1 MSRKTVQIDRS
12 CQFDLLGE
20 IPVSNREKQLNV
32 AASGRKFAAPDRQQI
47 YLGMDRLDH
56 YLERAGLLAP
66 IKTARLLDAQD
77 WSEFESRYAQTGRA
91 PYAPRAMMGL
101 ILFGIM
107 QGISSLRTLE
117 RLARQ
122 DLGCLWVTGGICP
135 DHACIGRFIISHE
148 DSFSNG
154 FFESLTRT
162 VLQVTGSEGTL
173 LAGDGTVVEAACSHY
188 KLLKEEAIRAQAERA
203 RTALEQTPEDKKCQ
217 KQADLAT
224 QAEEIFAARKQER
237 IRKASKT
244 ESLAVSP
251 TEPEAMVQP
260 QKRKRGK
267 AASYKPS
274 VLANTQRIILAHDVD
289 PSQENALLPGLLDQ
303 SERVT
308 GEVARD
314 LLLDAGYCC
323 DSVIETAIEREINLL
338 CPEGKGVDKPRNGKV
353 FPKSQF
359 RYNPLEDVYECPA
372 GEFLRPGPQ
381 GNKKYKMY
389 RTSAC
394 QNCVRRGECTTAKA
408 GRRIRRLEGDE
419 AKEAL
424 REVMQHPQAQ
434 KDFGQRQ
441 AMVEPVF
448 SHLRLIQGL
457 TRFRRRG
464 LYGVKREFA
473 LHVLAYNL
481 SRAVGALFSSLWVP
495 PGAFWRAILI
505 GRAFLAEKFWM
516 PTIAHA
522 QSELAQ

>member
-20 IPVSNREKQLNV
+20 VPVSNPEKQLTV
-32 AASGRKFAAPDRQQI
+32 AASGRTFAAPDRQQI

-56 YLERAGLLAP
+56 YLERVKLTAP

-107 QGISSLRTLE
+107 QGNSSLRTLE

-135 DHACIGRFIISHE
+135 DHACIGRFILLHE
-148 DSFSNG
+148 ESFSNG
-154 FFESLTRT
+154 LFESLTRT
-162 VLQVTGSEGTL
+162 VLKVTGSDGHC
-173 LAGDGTVVEAACSHY
+173 LAGDGTVIEAACSHY
-188 KLLKEEAIRAQAERA
+188 KLLKEEAIRTQAEQA
-203 RTALEQTPEDKKCQ
+203 RIALEQTPEDKKSQ
-217 KQADLAT
+217 QQADLAN
-224 QAEEIFAARKQER
+224 QAEEIFAARKQAR

-274 VLANTQRIILAHDVD
+274 VLANKQRVILAHDVD
-289 PSQENALLPGLLDQ
+289 PSQENALIPDLLEQ
-303 SERVT
+303 SQRVS
-308 GEVARD
+308 GDAVRD

-323 DSVIETAIEREINLL
+323 DPVIETAIDREINLL
-338 CPEGKGVDKPRNGKV
+338 CPAGKRVGKPRNGKV

-389 RTSAC
+389 RTPAC
-394 QNCVRRGECTTAKA
+394 QNCVRRGKCTTAKA

-434 KDFGQRQ
+434 KEFGQRQ

-448 SHLRLIQGL
+448 SHLRLLQGL
-457 TRFRRRG
+457 TRFRCRG
-464 LYGVKREFA
+464 LSGVKREFA

-481 SRAVGALFSSLWVP
+481 SRAVAALFSSLWVP
-495 PGAFWRAILI
+495 PKAFWQAILI
-505 GRAFLAEKFWM
+505 GLAIFAEKFWS

-522 QSELAQ
+522 QSELVQ